1 MEKTIQSQRRPYLS
15 KTYSKLGDSKCITR
29 ESVCNEDVTRRRHGV
44 ADHGGIIR
52 GNTMQAIVSR
62 EGQDHRRYDQEL
74 LGAPLWWVF
83 VCASELALDESL
95 SHWHMGA
102 VYHRGIS
109 PSAST
114 SESHGRGRDH
124 MNDQELLGAPLR

>member
-15 KTYSKLGDSKCITR
+15 KTYSKLGDSKFITR
-29 ESVCNEDVTRRRHGV
+29 ESVCNGDVTRRRHGV

-62 EGQDHRRYDQEL
+62 EGQDHRR
-74 LGAPLWWVF
+74 WVF